1 MTTATSV
8 LESLPEALRPS
19 ADELVEIGSGVRIL
33 ERLDEY
39 ADDYD
44 VRTLAYGVLY
54 SDSTGRT
61 FGTLSMALR
70 RTTAWSVAALLAA
83 MQTAGVERVCDVPR
97 WLNENAMRVL
107 SEVA

>member
-1 MTTATSV
+1 
-8 LESLPEALRPS
+8 
-19 ADELVEIGSGVRIL
+19 
-33 ERLDEY
+33 
-39 ADDYD
+39 
-44 VRTLAYGVLY
+44 
-54 SDSTGRT
+54 
-61 FGTLSMALR
+61 MALR